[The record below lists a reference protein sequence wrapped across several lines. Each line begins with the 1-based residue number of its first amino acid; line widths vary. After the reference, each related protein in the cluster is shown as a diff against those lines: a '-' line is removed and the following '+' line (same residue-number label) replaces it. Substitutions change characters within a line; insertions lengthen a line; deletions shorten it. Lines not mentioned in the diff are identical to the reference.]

1 MVIKSSC
8 LRKLIPIL
16 LLPAASIL
24 PVNAE
29 GTAATDSTDE
39 VSVSADYYQS
49 FSFEW
54 TDSEGKS
61 HMSDLTEPATEF
73 NHIVAL
79 IKELYLNPAIPGYTH
94 DISAEMLGDQER
106 IDIAEVPYLWGTFGK
121 QRQQRRTQLR
131 DRP

>member
-16 LLPAASIL
+16 LLPAASII

-39 VSVSADYYQS
+39 VSVSADYYKS
-49 FSFEW
+49 FTFEW

-61 HMSDLTEPATEF
+61 HVSDLTEPATEF
-73 NHIVAL
+73 NHILAL
-79 IKELYLNPAIPGYTH
+79 IKEVYLNPAIPGYTH